1 MKKILHYLRSY
12 ALESILG
19 PVFKLLE
26 ATFELLIPLVVKSI
40 VDVGIKNGDKRYIAA
55 MAGLMVLLGVI
66 GLSCTLAAQYFAAKA
81 SVGSVS
87 LMRRS
92 LFERIQSFDYT
103 TLDELGASTMVTR
116 MTSDMNQVETGVNL
130 TLRLLLR
137 SPFVVIGAAVMAFTI
152 DARAASVFVVTIP
165 ILSVVVF
172 GIMLVTLPLYKKVQ
186 GSLDRV
192 LLAARENLSGVRVLR
207 AFGREAD
214 EIERFDS
221 RSDEL
226 VGMQKFVGRISAM
239 LNPITYVIINAAA
252 VALVYIGAV
261 RVDAGVIETG
271 AVIAL
276 YNYMSQILVEL
287 IKFAN
292 LIINITKSV
301 ACANR
306 IAAIIDMPPEAAG
319 ADRDFDKN
327 AEYAVEFDGVG
338 LRYKNGGADAI
349 SDISFKARPGDVIG
363 IIGGTGSGKTSLVNL
378 IPAFYKPTR
387 GRVRVLGV
395 DTADADVGELRRRI
409 AIVPQGQTLF
419 TGTIRDN
426 VMWGVDGADGDND
439 KRIEDAIEA
448 AQGADI
454 VRAKE
459 HGLDE
464 HIGRGGVNLSGGQRQ
479 RIAIARALAKNAD
492 ILILDDSAS
501 ALDFATDAALRE
513 ALRTLDPMPTL
524 FIVSQRTGSI
534 RHADNIIV
542 LDGGVCVGMGTHEE
556 LLSSCAVYR
565 EIDEAQKGGSI

>member
-387 GRVRVLGV
+387 
-395 DTADADVGELRRRI
+395 TSVG
-409 AIVPQGQTLF
+409 G
-419 TGTIRDN
+419 
-426 VMWGVDGADGDND
+426 DGASRSCRRG
-439 KRIEDAIEA
+439 RRCSP
-448 AQGADI
+448 AQY
-454 VRAKE
+454 
-459 HGLDE
+459 
-464 HIGRGGVNLSGGQRQ
+464 
-479 RIAIARALAKNAD
+479 
-492 ILILDDSAS
+492 
-501 ALDFATDAALRE
+501 AT
-513 ALRTLDPMPTL
+513 T
-524 FIVSQRTGSI
+524 
-534 RHADNIIV
+534 
-542 LDGGVCVGMGTHEE
+542 
-556 LLSSCAVYR
+556 
-565 EIDEAQKGGSI
+565 

>member
-1 MKKILHYLRSY
+1 MHYLRSY

-137 SPFVVIGAAVMAFTI
+137 SPFIVIGAAVMAFTI
-152 DARAASVFVVTIP
+152 DVRAASVFVVTIP

-395 DTADADVGELRRRI
+395 DTAGADVGELRRHI

-439 KRIEDAIEA
+439 KRIADAIEA

-454 VRAKE
+454 VRSKE